1 MNISPSFSPS
11 IKLMKPYFLLS
22 AIFYLLS
29 FITLLYVDINSTFDN
44 LFLLGWV
51 HTYMVGFVMMAIL
64 SAMAQLG
71 PVVTETKHFKVE
83 LFKYIWMLLLSGLVL
98 MLIGFYINITFLS
111 AGGFLVLSA
120 MIVYVYEFLL
130 TLRTASRHTS
140 ITSAMWMS
148 NFFLIVGI
156 VSGIVM
162 ALSFS
167 GVLTIDANS
176 ILKTHTFGLLAGFVI
191 LLIMGISIILIPMF
205 GSSKRISDNEFKWS
219 FYTLTLSVI
228 FMILSLFIYTKQLEQ
243 FSYALAILSI
253 VLYFYQL
260 FFMFKSRKRIEHDI
274 WAKYIYVGA
283 TSFIISFILL
293 CVYLF
298 LGYEQ
303 ILKIA
308 MWLMLVGFFGS
319 FIIGNLYKI
328 IPFLVWF
335 HIYSP
340 LIETQSVPM
349 LHELV
354 PNRLSNLQ
362 WFYNTLGLIFTT
374 IALVVNS
381 KTLFIG
387 GVTLYIVSSIILLQI
402 TYKLLESKK

>member
-22 AIFYLLS
+22 VLFYLLS
-29 FITLLYVDINSTFDN
+29 FVTLLYIDINSAFNDMV
-44 LFLLGWV
+44 LLGWV

-71 PVVTETKHFKVE
+71 AVVTETKHFKVE
-83 LFKYIWMLLLSGLVL
+83 LFKYIWIFLLSGLIL
-98 MLIGFYINITFLS
+98 MLIGFYIDISFLPV
-111 AGGFLVLSA
+111 GGLLVLCA
-120 MIVYVYEFLL
+120 MIIYVYEFLL
-130 TLRTASRHTS
+130 TLKTASRHTAV
-140 ITSAMWMS
+140 TTAMWMS
-148 NFFLIVGI
+148 NFFLIIGI

-162 ALSFS
+162 ASGFS
-167 GVLTIDANS
+167 GILAIDTHA
-176 ILKTHTFGLLAGFVI
+176 ILKTHTFGLVVGFVI

-228 FMILSLFIYTKQLEQ
+228 LMILSLFIYTSLLENI
-243 FSYALAILSI
+243 SYSLAILSI
-253 VLYFYQL
+253 LLYFYQL

-274 WAKYIYVGA
+274 WAKYIYVGVS
-283 TSFIISFILL
+283 SFIISFILL
-293 CVYLF
+293 CIYLY
-298 LGYEQ
+298 LGDDK

-308 MWLMLVGFFGS
+308 TWIMFIGFFGS

-335 HIYSP
+335 QIYSP

-354 PNRLSNLQ
+354 PQKLSNLQ
-362 WFYNTLGLIFTT
+362 WFYNTFGLFFTT
-374 IALVVNS
+374 IALIIDS
-381 KTLFIG
+381 ETLFIG
-387 GVTLYIVSSIILLQI
+387 GVILFIVSAILLLQI